1 MYLLLKSKEIINEIK
16 VKLPSY
22 NNIMGIIE
30 ITCIFQGAPL
40 SYY

>member
-1 MYLLLKSKEIINEIK
+1 MNEIK
-16 VKLPSY
+16 VELPLCNY
-22 NNIMGIIE
+22 IITIIQ